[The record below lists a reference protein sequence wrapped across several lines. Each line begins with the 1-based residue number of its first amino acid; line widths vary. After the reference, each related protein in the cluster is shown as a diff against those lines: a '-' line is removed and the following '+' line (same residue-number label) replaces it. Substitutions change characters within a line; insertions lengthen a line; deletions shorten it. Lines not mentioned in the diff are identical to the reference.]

1 MNIALLRA
9 TTISAVVLLGCSIST
24 NAAELRVLF
33 EGAALN
39 AYQQI
44 APQFERASG
53 HKLIT
58 QFDIAPNLI
67 NKIDAGEAFDAI
79 FLVGDPFER
88 LVMERRVNADSRV
101 VLGRIGVGFA
111 VPQGAPKPDIGSV
124 DAVKRTL
131 LGAKAIATSG
141 VGASGRYVLTLLDRL
156 GIADQVTPKIKSG
169 PTGTAPLVARREV
182 DFAVVGMAPV
192 VGVAGVEWIGYLPEE
207 LQNWLPFTGGISA
220 TAREPEAA
228 RALLRFFSTSVAV
241 AVLKVNGVEQSG
253 P

>member
-9 TTISAVVLLGCSIST
+9 TMIGAVMLLGCSISA

-33 EGAALN
+33 EGAARS
-39 AYQQI
+39 AYEQI

-58 QFDIAPNLI
+58 QFDFAPNLI

-88 LVMERRVNADSRV
+88 LVMQRKVSADSRL

-111 VPQGAPKPDIGSV
+111 IPQGAPKPDISSV

-131 LGAKAIATSG
+131 LDAKAIATSG

-169 PTGTAPLVARREV
+169 PTAPLVARREV
-182 DFAVVGMAPV
+182 DFAVVGLAP
-192 VGVAGVEWIGYLPEE
+192 VAGVTGVEWVGYLPAE
-207 LQNWLPFTGGISA
+207 LQNWLPFTGGVSA

-228 RALLRFFSTSVAV
+228 GALLRFFSTSVAI
-241 AVLKVNGVEQSG
+241 LKANGVE